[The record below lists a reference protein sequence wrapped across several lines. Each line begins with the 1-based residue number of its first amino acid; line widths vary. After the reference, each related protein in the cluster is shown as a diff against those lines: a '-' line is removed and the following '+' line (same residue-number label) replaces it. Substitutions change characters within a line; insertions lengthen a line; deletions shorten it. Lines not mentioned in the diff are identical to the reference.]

1 MRVRFP
7 HESPYIPLVQRQNN
21 GLQNRGLKFES
32 SVGCHADVAQL
43 AERLFCKQRVEGSS
57 PFVSS
62 TRSSRLKGQDTG
74 LSIRR
79 CEFESREDHHHA
91 LLTQW
96 AEYSSDTR
104 AVRGSSPRWR
114 TIQPF
119 RLTGRTS
126 DFDSG
131 GVGSNPVEAANMVK

>member
-1 MRVRFP
+1 MVRWYNGY
-7 HESPYIPLVQRQNN
+7 YI
-21 GLQNRGLKFES
+21 GLSIRRCGFDSRTNRHKVFS
-32 SVGCHADVAQL
+32 S
-43 AERLFCKQRVEGSS
+43 
-57 PFVSS
+57 
-62 TRSSRLKGQDTG
+62 KGQDTG

-104 AVRGSSPRWR
+104 AVRGSNPRGR

-119 RLTGRTS
+119 NLTAGCRTLI
-126 DFDSG
+126 
-131 GVGSNPVEAANMVK
+131 PEA

>member
-7 HESPYIPLVQRQNN
+7 HGSPHIPLVQRQNS

-32 SVGCHADVAQL
+32 SVGCHADVAQS
-43 AERLFCKQRVEGSS
+43 AELLSCKQQVEGSS

-62 TRSSRLKGQDTG
+62 IRSSRLKGQDTG
-74 LSIRR
+74 PSIRR

-104 AVRGSSPRWR
+104 AVRGSNPRGR

-119 RLTGRTS
+119 RLKAGCRTLI
-126 DFDSG
+126 
-131 GVGSNPVEAANMVK
+131 PEA

>member
-43 AERLFCKQRVEGSS
+43 AERLFCKQRAEGSS

-62 TRSSRLKGQDTG
+62 TWSSRLTGEDTG

-79 CEFESREDHHHA
+79 CEFESREDHHYA

-104 AVRGSSPRWR
+104 AVRGSNPRGR

-119 RLTGRTS
+119 SLKAGCRNLTPE
-126 DFDSG
+126 
-131 GVGSNPVEAANMVK
+131 V